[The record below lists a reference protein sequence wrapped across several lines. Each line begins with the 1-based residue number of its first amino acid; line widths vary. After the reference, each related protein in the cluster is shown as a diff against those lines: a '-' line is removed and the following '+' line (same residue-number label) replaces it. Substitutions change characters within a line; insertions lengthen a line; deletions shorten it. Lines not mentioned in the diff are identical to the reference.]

1 MILAV
6 TAASLFLTGCSRFQP
21 EPEIVTVTQVE
32 RITIPLAARPKP
44 LQLVDTRIYVVNA
57 DNLESFIE
65 EFTQENGELA
75 MVAISIKDY
84 ENLALNVAEL
94 RRFINQQTEIIVY
107 YEESINAQT
116 TPPKANSQTNQ
127 TN

>member
-1 MILAV
+1 M
-6 TAASLFLTGCSRFQP
+6 
-21 EPEIVTVTQVE
+21 E

-57 DNLESFIE
+57 NNLESFIE

-116 TPPKANSQTNQ
+116 TPTNANSQTNQ

>member
-1 MILAV
+1 M
-6 TAASLFLTGCSRFQP
+6 
-21 EPEIVTVTQVE
+21 E
-32 RITIPLAARPKP
+32 RITVPLAARPKP

-107 YEESINAQT
+107 YEKSLSDDTNASKDDSST
-116 TPPKANSQTNQ
+116 KTD
-127 TN
+127 

>member
-1 MILAV
+1 M
-6 TAASLFLTGCSRFQP
+6 
-21 EPEIVTVTQVE
+21 E
-32 RITIPLAARPKP
+32 RITVPLAARPKP

-94 RRFINQQTEIIVY
+94 RRFIKQQTEIIFY
-107 YEESINAQT
+107 YEKSLSDDTNASKDDSST
-116 TPPKANSQTNQ
+116 KTD
-127 TN
+127 